1 MSVFAGLTNDK
12 KLGGVFGLSCY
23 LLLSD
28 RIKNFIPEKWEN
40 KDTPFFL
47 AHGEEDDIVK
57 YEYGSKSAEHLK
69 ELGVT
74 DVEFNTYR

>member
-1 MSVFAGLTNDK
+1 MSVFTGLTNDK

-28 RIKNFIPEKWEN
+28 RIKDFIPQQWAN

-47 AHGEEDDIVK
+47 AHGDSDDIVK
-57 YEYGSKSAEHLK
+57 HEYGSMSAEKLK
-69 ELGVT
+69 ELGLT
-74 DVEFNTYR
+74 DVDFNTYQ